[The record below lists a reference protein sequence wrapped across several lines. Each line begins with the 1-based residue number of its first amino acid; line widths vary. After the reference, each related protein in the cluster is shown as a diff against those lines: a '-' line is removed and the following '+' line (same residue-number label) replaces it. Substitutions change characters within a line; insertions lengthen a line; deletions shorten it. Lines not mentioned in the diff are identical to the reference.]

1 MSFHRYNI
9 SILADDDLTGD
20 FILSDEEAE
29 VIRRI
34 IKGLKRTGP
43 YAPTVHFDNL
53 DELAEQAAERA
64 KEQEKRRREE
74 AERRK
79 RDLEEAMGLNRK
91 FPTTLELAF
100 QKAKEK
106 KNGK

>member
-1 MSFHRYNI
+1 MNFHRYCI
-9 SILADDDLTGD
+9 TIIADDDLTGD
-20 FILSDEEAE
+20 FILSDEDAE
-29 VIRRI
+29 VVRRI

-53 DELAEQAAERA
+53 DELAEAAAKRA
-64 KEQEKRRREE
+64 KAQEERRREE
-74 AERRK
+74 AERKK